1 MSREKKFK
9 PETLLVIQLYLN
21 GKSIKEIAHLQKKT
35 PNSVSAIIH
44 RARKHIPEL
53 EKKFNFISYQTK
65 LNVKIGSLLPLIL
78 IKFSPEIQKW
88 ILDKTTKG
96 NYESIASFFSDL
108 VAEAYFSDQDF
119 H

>member
-1 MSREKKFK
+1 MSRGKKVK
-9 PETLLVIQLYLN
+9 PETLLAIQLYLN
-21 GKSIKEIAHLQKKT
+21 GMSIKEIAHLQKKT
-35 PNSVSAIIH
+35 PGSISAIIH
-44 RARKHIPEL
+44 RARKHTPEL

-78 IKFSPEIQKW
+78 IKFCPEIQKW
-88 ILDKTTKG
+88 ILDKTAKG
-96 NYESIASFFSDL
+96 NYESIASFFTDL